1 MSWPKKKKAADGNEG
16 KYNVNIVTSAIRQ
29 SSTPVVSFFA
39 FYLAV
44 AFQCVMIS
52 TRKFQ
57 GISIVVFIFGINFFT
72 IYGRSWVC
80 TADNYKL
87 IQLELR

>member
-1 MSWPKKKKAADGNEG
+1 MFWPKKKTAKGNERNS
-16 KYNVNIVTSAIRQ
+16 NVNIVTSAIRQ
-29 SSTPVVSFFA
+29 SSTPVFSFFA

-44 AFQCVMIS
+44 AFQCVVII

-57 GISIVVFIFGINFFT
+57 GISIVVFIFGIDFFT
-72 IYGRSWVC
+72 IYGRSWDC